1 MNEKILPVIALRGL
15 TIMPNIA
22 TSIEVGREISQR
34 ALKLAIENYESKIIV
49 VTQKKFDVLN
59 PSTEDLYDVGT
70 IVNVKQVATMPNNNM
85 KIVIEGVVRAK
96 IVEYTKVT
104 PYLLANYEEIY
115 YISENSLEAEASAR
129 ILDETLNEY
138 ASITHKH
145 PKEIFNIIKKAP
157 EISTK
162 INLTLGLLN
171 NVNEQEF
178 LEESDVV
185 VLLEKIILALKNESN
200 IDKITNEIYENIN
213 QKINKT
219 QKEYVLKE
227 QLKSIKDELG
237 EGENEENL
245 YNKKLEQLKAPQ
257 NIKDKIKREISK
269 MSNMSNMSPELSI
282 EKNYLDFILE
292 LPWQNFSEDVKELP
306 KIKNVL
312 DSNHFGLEKVKERIL
327 EYIAVKIYTNNTI
340 NAPIMCLTGPPGVGK
355 TTIAKSIA
363 DALGKKYVR
372 MVLGGVDDESEIRGH
387 RKTYLGAMPG
397 RILSNIKEANTS
409 NPLFLL
415 DEIDKMA
422 KGLRGDPASAL
433 LEVLDPA
440 QNCNFRDNYLEEA
453 FDLSKVMFVATSN
466 STETIPAPLLD
477 RMEVIEMSGYTEDE
491 KLSIAL
497 KHLVPKAIKEHN
509 LDGKIEIKEGAIKEI
524 ITFYTREAGV
534 RNLERFVKE
543 ICRKAVMQLVNDNTE
558 NCKSKTLQNVED
570 CAKIV
575 VNTKN
580 LSKFIGKRIYSINNA
595 TTENEVGTAT
605 GLAWTRVGGETL
617 TIEVSAMAGAG
628 KLILTGQLGD
638 VMKESATTALS
649 YLKANATDLGIDKFD
664 FEKNDIHVHVPDGA
678 TPKDG
683 PSAGITLA
691 TAMLSAL
698 SGKKVNKNVAM
709 TGEITLRGN
718 VLAIG
723 GLKEKMLAAHRI
735 GIKNLII
742 PKDNVKDLDN
752 IPKRILN
759 DFKIISVANIKSVFE
774 NAILG

>member
-1 MNEKILPVIALRGL
+1 
-15 TIMPNIA
+15 
-22 TSIEVGREISQR
+22 
-34 ALKLAIENYESKIIV
+34 
-49 VTQKKFDVLN
+49 
-59 PSTEDLYDVGT
+59 
-70 IVNVKQVATMPNNNM
+70 
-85 KIVIEGVVRAK
+85 
-96 IVEYTKVT
+96 
-104 PYLLANYEEIY
+104 
-115 YISENSLEAEASAR
+115 
-129 ILDETLNEY
+129 
-138 ASITHKH
+138 
-145 PKEIFNIIKKAP
+145 
-157 EISTK
+157 
-162 INLTLGLLN
+162 
-171 NVNEQEF
+171 
-178 LEESDVV
+178 
-185 VLLEKIILALKNESN
+185 
-200 IDKITNEIYENIN
+200 
-213 QKINKT
+213 
-219 QKEYVLKE
+219 
-227 QLKSIKDELG
+227 
-237 EGENEENL
+237 
-245 YNKKLEQLKAPQ
+245 
-257 NIKDKIKREISK
+257 
-269 MSNMSNMSPELSI
+269 
-282 EKNYLDFILE
+282 
-292 LPWQNFSEDVKELP
+292 
-306 KIKNVL
+306 
-312 DSNHFGLEKVKERIL
+312 
-327 EYIAVKIYTNNTI
+327 
-340 NAPIMCLTGPPGVGK
+340 
-355 TTIAKSIA
+355 
-363 DALGKKYVR
+363 
-372 MVLGGVDDESEIRGH
+372 
-387 RKTYLGAMPG
+387 
-397 RILSNIKEANTS
+397 
-409 NPLFLL
+409 
-415 DEIDKMA
+415 
-422 KGLRGDPASAL
+422 
-433 LEVLDPA
+433 
-440 QNCNFRDNYLEEA
+440 
-453 FDLSKVMFVATSN
+453 

-558 NCKSKTLQNVED
+558 NCKTKTLQNAEDCAKIVVNTKNLNAED

-759 DFKIISVANIKSVFE
+759 DFEIISVANIKSVFE